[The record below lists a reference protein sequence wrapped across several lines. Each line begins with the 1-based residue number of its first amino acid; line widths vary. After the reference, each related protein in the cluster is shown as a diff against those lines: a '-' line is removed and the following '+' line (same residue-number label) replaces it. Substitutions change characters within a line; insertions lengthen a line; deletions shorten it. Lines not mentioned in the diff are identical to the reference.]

1 MARPFVKVPRNDPD
15 TLSMTTLSS
24 VNSPPSSPGDL
35 QAQYD
40 LAVAKKIKETITL
53 EGQAA
58 LTLISAVPIVPEN
71 TGTALNEKV

>member
-1 MARPFVKVPRNDPD
+1 MN
-15 TLSMTTLSS
+15 TLSS
-24 VNSPPSSPGDL
+24 VNSPPSAPGDL

-58 LTLISAVPIVPEN
+58 LALISAVPIVPEN